1 MKTAVTVADVA
12 IRSGHVIVQSTEPKH
27 YQCEP
32 TVATTIRALS
42 AGQLGELI
50 GAIANL
56 NGAAR
61 VVSFT
66 KAANAA
72 KQSTRSTRPATTS
85 RFPFRV
91 TPRNARARARAIA
104 STRIGNDT
112 PAAKSQ
118 TLTPHARLI
127 AFKRY
132 GVRDD
137 LFTRSMSG
145 KAGYKTAPGY
155 AGHDRQPWPRIDR

>member
-61 VVSFT
+61 VLRFDRRRRLSLLVWIVR
-66 KAANAA
+66 AENA
-72 KQSTRSTRPATTS
+72 
-85 RFPFRV
+85 
-91 TPRNARARARAIA
+91 
-104 STRIGNDT
+104 
-112 PAAKSQ
+112 
-118 TLTPHARLI
+118 PHARLI